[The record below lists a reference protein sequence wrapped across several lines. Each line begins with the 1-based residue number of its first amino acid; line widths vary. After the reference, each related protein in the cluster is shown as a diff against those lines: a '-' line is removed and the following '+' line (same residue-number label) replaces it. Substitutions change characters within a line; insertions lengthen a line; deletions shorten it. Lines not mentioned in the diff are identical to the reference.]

1 MTATFTYGKAQKLK
15 SRKDIETLFRSGCSF
30 YVHPLKIFYRICMR
44 EPQESSPLK
53 TGMGVS
59 KKYFSKAVK
68 RNRVKRLV
76 REAYRLHKNNLYALM
91 EARNLSA
98 DVFFIYTSREIIP
111 FHVVEEKMQ
120 TALNILA
127 EKIPDEEAI

>member
-1 MTATFTYGKAQKLK
+1 
-15 SRKDIETLFRSGCSF
+15 
-30 YVHPLKIFYRICMR
+30 MR
-44 EPQESSPLK
+44 EPQDASPLK